1 MIRFFANANYDF
13 MGVRRWA
20 YIATAAVALAGI
32 IPLAM
37 RGLNQ
42 SIEFTGGTLVQLTA
56 QDPAISDGTIR
67 AALDRAGIV
76 GAEVQAFGAPNEF
89 VIRARLSPS
98 GTGQAETTQ
107 QTAAA
112 VDSAL
117 GRALG

>member
-32 IPLAM
+32 IPLLV

-56 QDPAISDGTIR
+56 HDDSISDGTIR
-67 AALDRAGIV
+67 TALDRAGIT
-76 GAEVQAFGAPNEF
+76 GAEVQAYGAPNEF
-89 VIRARLSPS
+89 VIRARLTPNV
-98 GTGQAETTQ
+98 T
-107 QTAAA
+107 
-112 VDSAL
+112 
-117 GRALG
+117 